1 MNISIFLK
9 VVYKVD
15 TLSQSS
21 HLCYLLW
28 TCLFQFLFLCMLIVK
43 EGNSLCKLKFSG
55 VGYLKC
61 LIVKHF
67 KDFTMRFVFPLP
79 LFWWCGF
86 AELCMQLLQK
96 TVKYW
101 LGCMK
106 SAFTSFQSFAAYFP
120 DTSFPAFCCSPRRLR
135 GVKGQ
140 AHPWFTISDNFRTD
154 WVV

>member
-9 VVYKVD
+9 AVCKVD
-15 TLSQSS
+15 TLSQSP
-21 HLCYLLW
+21 HLCFLLW
-28 TCLFQFLFLCMLIVK
+28 PCLFQFLFLCMLRVK
-43 EGNSLCKLKFSG
+43 EDNSLCKLKFSG

-61 LIVKHF
+61 LIVINF
-67 KDFTMRFVFPLP
+67 KVSRWDFFSLP
-79 LFWWCGF
+79 LFWWCVL
-86 AELCMQLLQK
+86 AELCVQLLQK

-106 SAFTSFQSFAAYFP
+106 SAFTSFQLVAAYFP
-120 DTSFPAFCCSPRRLR
+120 DTSFFAFCCSPRRLR

-140 AHPWFTISDNFRTD
+140 AHPWLAVSNNFRTD